1 MAPKRQKTKKS
12 ELLKTVDRGAII
24 GLISA
29 IIYLIVEIM
38 KRL

>member
-12 ELLKTVDRGAII
+12 ELLNTVDWKAII